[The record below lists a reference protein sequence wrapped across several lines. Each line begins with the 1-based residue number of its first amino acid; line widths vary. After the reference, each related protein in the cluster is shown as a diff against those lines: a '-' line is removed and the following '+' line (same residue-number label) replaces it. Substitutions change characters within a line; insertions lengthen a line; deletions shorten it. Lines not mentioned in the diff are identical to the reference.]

1 MAKTPNWKRYS
12 HKLQVQAQQHAA
24 QGLVALPEDDD
35 AGRRDYTVSIYTEDD
50 DPVIKNVGADYIL
63 FIINLFGLDT
73 STIPYRDTIDT
84 CMSAKLHATSSKRR
98 KAVREKIKRQSIRR
112 LSLSDISDTE
122 LWFSIYGGKHS
133 KAEDEV
139 YNAIAGIQP
148 RCMISIVKTDIA
160 TPRWSNA
167 GRSKQSVCIPVKY
180 ISPIYES
187 TLSYIQE
194 SGDWVSQV

>member
-12 HKLQVQAQQHAA
+12 HRLQVQAQRHAA
-24 QGLVALPEDDD
+24 QGLVALPEDDE
-35 AGRRDYTVSIYTEDD
+35 AGDRDYTVSIYTEDEV
-50 DPVIKNVGADYIL
+50 VIKNVGADYIL

-73 STIPYRDTIDT
+73 STIPYRDSQDT
-84 CMSAKLHATSSKRR
+84 SKSAKLHATSSKRR
-98 KAVREKIKRQSIRR
+98 KAVNSKIRRQSIRR

-148 RCMISIVKTDIA
+148 RCMISIVKTNIS
-160 TPRWSNA
+160 TPRWSNT
-167 GRSKQSVCIPVKY
+167 GKSKQSVCIPVKY

-187 TLSYIQE
+187 TIEYIQE
-194 SGDWVSQV
+194 SGDWISNT